1 MVFFTKIVLV
11 FSISQV
17 DKYNGFYKGKSVMME
32 TAHGHTGDEVHT
44 VSVTV
49 T

>member
-1 MVFFTKIVLV
+1 MVIFTKIVLV

-17 DKYNGFYKGKSVMME
+17 DKYNRFYKGKSVMTEM
-32 TAHGHTGDEVHT
+32 AHGHTGDEFHT
-44 VSVTV
+44 VSATV